1 MRLTKRVNT
10 KTALVIGYVIA
21 QIVVLTW
28 FAASNGQST
37 ADLSQAVTG
46 ANEKVYIAVEEEGK
60 IAVLNPEN
68 NLVKYIDLNK
78 HIGGMTYVY
87 GPHNVQVA
95 PDGKSVWVTGNV
107 VSEGHAHSL
116 RPADLLDKIFAIF
129 QFEKVSASG
138 DHGSS
143 SSSASGSS
151 MSSDAANLQDEAIVI
166 DPATDRIIKRLPL
179 GSGMHLAHVA
189 LTPDNNYALITAQE
203 KDIVFKV
210 NARTF
215 EVEKQ
220 TNTTKGGAP
229 HGLRVA
235 PDGLTG
241 YIAMSKGKSMGVQ
254 DVASSN
260 VTYIPLKGVAV
271 QAGVTP
277 NGKFAVASIY
287 DSKSLAVYEIA
298 SKQLSYIDLPAE
310 AKGPIQ
316 MYSTPDSKY
325 IYMADQGYYFGQP
338 TSNKVYKID
347 PVSKKVVFTITA
359 GSAPHGVVVSKDG
372 KRVYVT
378 NLVSN
383 DLSIIDTARDTEI
396 SRIKIGGQPNGISIW
411 TRDAGGTP

>member
-10 KTALVIGYVIA
+10 KTALVIGYITA
-21 QIVVLTW
+21 QIVVLAW
-28 FAASNGQST
+28 FAASYGQST

-46 ANEKVYIAVEEEGK
+46 ASEKVYIAVEEEGK
-60 IAVLNPEN
+60 VAVLNPEN

-78 HIGGMTYVY
+78 HIDGMTYVY

-107 VSEGHAHSL
+107 VTEGHGHSL
-116 RPADLLDKIFAIF
+116 KPAGLLDKIFAIF
-129 QFEKVSASG
+129 QFEKVYASG

-143 SSSASGSS
+143 SGAGGSS

-166 DPATDRIIKRLPL
+166 DPTTDQIIKRLPL
-179 GSGMHLAHVA
+179 GGGMHLAHVA
-189 LTPDNNYALITAQE
+189 LTPDSNYALITAQE
-203 KDIVFKV
+203 KDVVFKV

-220 TNTTKGGAP
+220 TSVTKGGAP
-229 HGLRVA
+229 HGLRIT
-235 PDGLTG
+235 PDGTTG
-241 YIAMSKGKSMGVQ
+241 YIAMSKGKSMGLQ
-254 DVASSN
+254 DLTTSN
-260 VTYIPLKGVAV
+260 ISYVPLKGVAV

-277 NGKFAVASIY
+277 NGKFAVASVY

-298 SKQLSYIDLPAE
+298 TKKLSYVDLPAE

-316 MYSTPDSKY
+316 MYPTPDSRY

-338 TSNKVYKID
+338 TGDKVYKID
-347 PVSKKVVFTITA
+347 LVSKKVVFTITA

-372 KRVYVT
+372 KRAYVT

-383 DLSIIDTARDTEI
+383 DLSIIDTAKDTEI
-396 SRIKIGGQPNGISIW
+396 SRIKIGGQPNGVSIW